1 MEEVSVLIERAQAGD
16 SHAREVLIEK
26 NLGLVHAIVRR
37 FIGRGYDL
45 EDLFQI
51 GTIGLIKSIDKFDL
65 ELGVKFSTYAV
76 PVILGEMKRL
86 FRDGGT
92 VKVGRSLKELSIRA
106 TRETE
111 EFRREQGRDPIIS
124 ELAERLKVSV
134 SEAAEALNAAIP
146 PMSLTDE
153 EEESGQWDV
162 RVDSPEEGIAERLAL
177 EQVVNEL
184 EPRDREIIRMRF
196 YQRKTQTQTAQALGM
211 TQVQI
216 SRRERVILGQ
226 LRLKLTG

>member
-1 MEEVSVLIERAQAGD
+1 MDKREDFISENMGLVYSCAKRFRGRGMEFDDLVQAGC
-16 SHAREVLIEK
+16 
-26 NLGLVHAIVRR
+26 LGLVKAT
-37 FIGRGYDL
+37 DA
-45 EDLFQI
+45 
-51 GTIGLIKSIDKFDL
+51 FDWNR
-65 ELGVKFSTYAV
+65 GVKFSTYAV

-153 EEESGQWDV
+153 EEDSGQWDV